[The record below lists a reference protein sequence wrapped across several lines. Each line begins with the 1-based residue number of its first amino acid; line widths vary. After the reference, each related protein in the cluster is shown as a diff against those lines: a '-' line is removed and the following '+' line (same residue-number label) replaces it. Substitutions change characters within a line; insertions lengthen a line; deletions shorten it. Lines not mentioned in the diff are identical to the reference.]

1 LKLQNTGG
9 GLAHNNLQPYI
20 TLNYIIK
27 ATGAEVA
34 GEPELAVRVTA
45 LENENPTVEVTTV
58 TVNTIVLDFTSGGGL
73 LSRAVTGN
81 IDFSVFA
88 YKTGA
93 ERTIRLVGDASTRT
107 LTFPEGWKFLGT
119 KPTELVAGTVGVLSL
134 RCFGS
139 DEANC
144 VAQWGVSAP

>member
-1 LKLQNTGG
+1 VANTGDG
-9 GLAHNNLQPYI
+9 VGHNNLQPYI

-27 ATGAEVA
+27 ATAAEVA
-34 GEPELAVRVTA
+34 GEHELAVRVTA

-73 LSRAVTGN
+73 LSRTVTGN

-93 ERTIRLVGDASTRT
+93 ERTIRLVGDASTRA
-107 LTFPEGWKFLGT
+107 LTFPAGWSFLGT
-119 KPTELVAGTVGVLSL
+119 KPTELVANRVGVLSL

-139 DEANC
+139 NEANC
-144 VAQWGVSAP
+144 VAQWAASVA